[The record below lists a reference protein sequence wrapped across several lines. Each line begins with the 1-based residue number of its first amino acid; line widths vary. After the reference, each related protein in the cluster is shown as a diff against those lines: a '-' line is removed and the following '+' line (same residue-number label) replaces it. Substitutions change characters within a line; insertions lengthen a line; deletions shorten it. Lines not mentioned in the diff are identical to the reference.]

1 MSAMS
6 PTCVVADDHPS
17 VLEVVCD
24 VLQAAG
30 ATVVARAADGAEAL
44 AKIEQH
50 RPDVAVVDVMMPRLT
65 GLEVVCRAAAASP
78 ATAVVL
84 YTGYGD
90 AAMVAE
96 ALEAGARGFV
106 LKESP
111 LDDLVH
117 AVDSRGRRRDYVD
130 RLLVAVPGPAGSS
143 VAPRLTPRE
152 RDVLSLL
159 AEGLSNDE
167 IGVRLA
173 ISAETVR
180 SHTRKAMTKL
190 GGGDADAGGGD
201 GTAPAADLLV
211 VLLEASC
218 RRFRGGRA
226 TA

>member
-1 MSAMS
+1 MSASS

-24 VLQAAG
+24 VLQGAG

-65 GLEVVCRAAAASP
+65 GLEVVYRAAAASP

-117 AVDSRGRRRDYVD
+117 AVDSVVGGAIYVD
-130 RLLVAVPGPAGSS
+130 RLLVAVRGPAGSS

-190 GGGDADAGGGD
+190 GAMTRTQA
-201 GTAPAADLLV
+201 V
-211 VLLEASC
+211 
-218 RRFRGGRA
+218 A
-226 TA
+226 TALRRRMIF